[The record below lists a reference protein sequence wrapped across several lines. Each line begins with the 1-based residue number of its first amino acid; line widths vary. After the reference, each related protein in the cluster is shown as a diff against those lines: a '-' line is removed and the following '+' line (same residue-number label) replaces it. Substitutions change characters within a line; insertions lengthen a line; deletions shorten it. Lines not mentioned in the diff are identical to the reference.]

1 MIDGLLGRI
10 GSCLGH
16 PVEEVEELKWAEL
29 VENKPRPH
37 GQTVGRQ
44 RMVGAGAVTWAKAE
58 VTAARWPGEEGD
70 KFGEKMIELE
80 NKFNVKM
87 AESSEILQL
96 ITGSQR
102 KVRAEG
108 SVVQLNLFV
117 IKREI

>member
-44 RMVGAGAVTWAKAE
+44 RMVGVGAVT
-58 VTAARWPGEEGD
+58 
-70 KFGEKMIELE
+70 
-80 NKFNVKM
+80 
-87 AESSEILQL
+87 
-96 ITGSQR
+96 
-102 KVRAEG
+102 
-108 SVVQLNLFV
+108 
-117 IKREI
+117 